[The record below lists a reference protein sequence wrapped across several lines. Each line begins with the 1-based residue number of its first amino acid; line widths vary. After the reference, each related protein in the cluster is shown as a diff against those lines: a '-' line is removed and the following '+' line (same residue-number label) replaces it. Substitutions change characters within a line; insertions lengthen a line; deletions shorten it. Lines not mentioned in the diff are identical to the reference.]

1 MLTRAWM
8 TRRAGEIGHS
18 AMTVSGAV
26 AGSLI
31 LLLLLPMSAGAQ
43 QEEEPVPAQRLKV
56 FLDGN
61 YFRIGTDYIRTEMD
75 FVDWVRDQADA
86 DVHIIVT
93 SESAGGGGT
102 AYTIDFIGRQTF
114 SERSDSLVHTSRQA
128 DTQDE
133 IRDGVVRTMKLGL
146 APYLLRTPAGAD
158 IDLIFR
164 TRRGRTQVDLP
175 AHDPW
180 NYWVFRTSLSG
191 NIEGERASKEKS
203 VNGSF
208 SARRIT
214 EDWKLDF
221 SWNGAYSEDQF
232 ELSSGKITNFTH
244 TLGYNGLVARS
255 LGEHWAVG
263 IRTTASSSTRLN
275 QYLTGRVA
283 PVLEYSFFPYSDFT
297 RRQLTLQYSI
307 GMTASE
313 YEELTLFGKKKE
325 KLFNESLVI
334 ALEVTQPW
342 GSARASV
349 EGAHYFHDLD
359 KFHVNAST
367 RCDIRLFRGFS
378 FNINGRFGRVR
389 DQLYLASR
397 GATDE
402 EILLRLRKLESAFEY
417 ELRFGFSY
425 TFGSIFNSIVNPRLQ
440 GQRRGGP
447 EGFRR

>member
-1 MLTRAWM
+1 MLTRASI
-8 TRRAGEIGHS
+8 TRQLSEIRHSVLVVPGATAG
-18 AMTVSGAV
+18 M
-26 AGSLI
+26 LI
-31 LLLLLPMSAGAQ
+31 MMLLIPVSAGAQ
-43 QEEEPVPAQRLKV
+43 QEGEPVPLQRLKV
-56 FLDGN
+56 FLDGD
-61 YFRIGTDYIRTEMD
+61 YFRIGSDYIRTEMD

-114 SERSDSLVHTSRQA
+114 SERSDSLVHTSQQA

-133 IRDGVVRTMKLGL
+133 IRDGVVRTMKFGL
-146 APYLLRTPAGAD
+146 APYLLRTQAGAD
-158 IDLIFR
+158 IDLMFP
-164 TRRGRTQVDLP
+164 TRRGRAQVEIP

-180 NYWVFRTSLSG
+180 NFWIFRTSLSG

-221 SWNGAYSEDQF
+221 SWNGDYSEDQF

-255 LGEHWAVG
+255 LGEHWSVG
-263 IRTTASSSTRLN
+263 IRTTANSSTRLN
-275 QYLTGRVA
+275 QHLTGRVA
-283 PVLEYSFFPYSDFT
+283 PALEYSFFPYSDFT

-313 YEELTLFGKKKE
+313 YEEVTLFGKRKE

-349 EGAHYFHDLD
+349 EGAHFFHDLD
-359 KFHVNAST
+359 KFHINAST

-378 FNINGRFGRVR
+378 FNINGRFVRVR

-397 GATDE
+397 GYTDQ

-417 ELRFGFSY
+417 EFRFGFSY
-425 TFGSIFNSIVNPRLQ
+425 TFGSIFNSIVNSRLQ
-440 GQRRGGP
+440 GQGRGGP
-447 EGFRR
+447 DRFRR